1 VNIAALIL
9 LKILKKFS
17 HSPSL
22 ASGVEDV
29 SYPRSAKPAILWM
42 VQMGKNFKCA
52 QKMKGGGEK
61 CRDI

>member
-42 VQMGKNFKCA
+42 VQMGKLLNAHK
-52 QKMKGGGEK
+52 K
-61 CRDI
+61 